1 MKGKIEEGIAAR
13 IDGKRDIWIIQK
25 QEGRLERKA

>member
-13 IDGKRDIWIIQK
+13 IDGKREIWIIQK
-25 QEGRLERKA
+25 